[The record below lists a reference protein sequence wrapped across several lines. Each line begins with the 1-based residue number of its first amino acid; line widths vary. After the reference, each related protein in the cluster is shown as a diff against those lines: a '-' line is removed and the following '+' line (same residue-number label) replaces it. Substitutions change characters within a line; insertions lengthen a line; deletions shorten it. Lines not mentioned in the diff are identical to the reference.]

1 VTQLGQYPEPQH
13 TLVHLSDT
21 HFLSGGAAL
30 YGSVGTEKNLLR
42 ALGQLER
49 SGIHPEALVFTGDLA
64 DLGEPDAY
72 RRLREMVE
80 PVADRL
86 GAQVIWVMGNH
97 DERLQYS
104 KSLFDVDGSD
114 APQDRA
120 YNLSGLRIISL
131 DTTVPGYHHGA
142 LTDAQLD
149 WLAEEL
155 KTPAPHGSFVAL
167 HHPPIPLPLMSA
179 MELLELHGQ
188 ERLAAVIRGSDVRG
202 ILGGHLHFSTHSLF
216 ADVPVSVAA
225 ATCYTMDL
233 MDAGQLIAGVDAAQ
247 AFNVVSVY
255 EDRVVHTVVPI
266 GDAVPVTSFPESH
279 RARIEGMTPA
289 ERLEVF
295 SKKGSAFNRGVDSP

>member
-1 VTQLGQYPEPQH
+1 VTQLGQYPDPQH
-13 TLVHLSDT
+13 TIVHLSDT
-21 HFLSGGAAL
+21 HFLSDGAPL
-30 YGSVGTEKNLLR
+30 YGSVATEKNLQR
-42 ALGQLER
+42 ALAQLER
-49 SGIHPEALVFTGDLA
+49 SGLRPEALVFTGDLA

-72 RRLREMVE
+72 RRLRELVE
-80 PVADRL
+80 PAADRL
-86 GAQVIWVMGNH
+86 GAKVIWVMGNH

-104 KSLFDVDGSD
+104 KSLFDTEGSD

-120 YNLSGLRIISL
+120 YDLDGLRVISL

-142 LTDAQLD
+142 ITDAQLD

-155 KTPAPHGSFVAL
+155 ATPAPHGTFVAL
-167 HHPPIPLPLMSA
+167 HHPPIPLPLMWA

-188 ERLAAVIRGSDVRG
+188 ERLATVIRGSDVRG

-216 ADVPVSVAA
+216 AGIPVSVAA

-255 EDRVVHTVVPI
+255 EDRVVHTIVPI
-266 GDAVPVTSFPESH
+266 SDAVPVTSFPESH
-279 RARIEGMTPA
+279 RARIEGMTPD
-289 ERLEVF
+289 ERREMF
-295 SKKGSAFNRGVDSP
+295 SKKESAFNRGVDSQ